1 MPDSNSHTGQVI
13 ASLLVAAIL
22 VMLTVAVVSARLPL
36 DDRPHEDRKE
46 DNSGHG

>member
-1 MPDSNSHTGQVI
+1 MTQRDSHAGQVI

-22 VMLTVAVVSARLPL
+22 VMLTVAVVSSHLPL
-36 DDRPHEDRKE
+36 EERPHEDRKE